1 MKRTPSISAQPVL
14 AIEDDRRRFE
24 DIVKTNEAVLRLFI
38 KHTPAAIAMF
48 DTDMRYLQVSDR
60 FLTDYDIEGQD
71 IIGKSHYDVFPDIPI
86 HWREAH
92 RRILAGAVERCEE
105 ESYIAGDGSTGWL
118 QWESLPW
125 RKVDGEI
132 GGLILFTQVITARKR
147 AEEALRASEE
157 RFAKIFH
164 LSPFRMGIL
173 RIRDAVVLEVND
185 TWIRE
190 TEYSRDEVIN
200 QPIFKFLTSME
211 DSLVEK
217 IRQLLKTPKPV
228 VDMEV
233 RFTTKL
239 GREVIANTSA
249 VMFDLAGE
257 PCYLWVANDITK
269 RKAAED
275 ALRALSARIRSTRE
289 EEGTRIAREI
299 HDELGGVLTGLK
311 WELEKIDNT
320 LHSST
325 DCSHIPEIRERIG
338 TMTGLIETTIN
349 TVRRIAS
356 ELRPGVL
363 DDLGLVA
370 ATEWQIEQFQ
380 SRSGLKC
387 HWTNNASEIQLTR
400 ERATAVFRIL
410 QEILTNVLR
419 HARATNLYVKLR
431 RSKNFFELEVRDDG
445 QGITES
451 QLMNTQSL
459 GLLGMKERALLV
471 GGEVRITGKEGGG
484 TTVVVRVPLGL

>member
-1 MKRTPSISAQPVL
+1 MKKAPSIPLPSLSNDQAL
-14 AIEDDRRRFE
+14 
-24 DIVKTNEAVLRLFI
+24 LRLFI

-60 FLTDYDIEGQD
+60 FLTDYDLEGQD
-71 IIGKSHYDVFPDIPI
+71 LIGKSHYDVFPDLPTR
-86 HWREAH
+86 WREAH
-92 RRILAGAVERCEE
+92 QRILAGAVERCEE
-105 ESYIAGDGSTGWL
+105 DSYIAADGSTGWL

-132 GGLILFTQVITARKR
+132 GGLILFTQVITGRKR

-173 RIRDAVVLEVND
+173 RIRDGIVLEVND
-185 TWIRE
+185 AWT
-190 TEYSRDEVIN
+190 TGTGFSRDETIN
-200 QPIFKFLTSME
+200 QSIFKFASTMDHRLI
-211 DSLVEK
+211 EK
-217 IRQLLKTPKPV
+217 IRQVLTTPKPV
-228 VDMEV
+228 LNLEV
-233 RFTTKL
+233 RFESKD

-257 PCYLWVANDITK
+257 PCYLWVADDITE
-269 RKAAED
+269 RKHAEE
-275 ALRALSARIRSTRE
+275 ALRALSARLHSARE
-289 EEGTRIAREI
+289 AEGARIAREI
-299 HDELGGVLTGLK
+299 HDELGGILTGLK
-311 WELEKIDNT
+311 WDLEKIDHN
-320 LHSST
+320 LNGSRDDSQL
-325 DCSHIPEIRERIG
+325 PEIHKRLSA
-338 TMTGLIETTIN
+338 MTALIETTIN

-370 ATEWQIEQFQ
+370 AIEWQLEQFQ

-387 HWTNNASEIQLTR
+387 HWTNDTNEIELSR

-419 HARATNLYVKLR
+419 HARATNLYVKIG
-431 RSKNFFELEVRDDG
+431 RSKHCFELEVKDDG
-445 QGITES
+445 VGITER
-451 QLMNTQSL
+451 QIMNSSSL

-471 GGEVRITGKEGGG
+471 GGEVRITGKEGAG
-484 TTVVVRVPLGL
+484 TTVLVRVPLGL